1 MNLLDKVIAY
11 ISPEK
16 AAVRAMQRDAL
27 KRFYTAGE
35 VNRHNH
41 RWLPVDLSD
50 QENAEQGERDLIR
63 ARARSLERN
72 SDITNSI
79 ISAIVRN
86 VVSTGIRPQAR
97 AADEDTNTKI
107 ETLFQE
113 WTRPENCDITGQMDF
128 YEIQRMIVQRKTVDG
143 EILVKLVWTRDK
155 KFPMKLQLIR
165 PDLLDETMLRA
176 PNKNVIR
183 GGIELDDTL
192 RPLAYWIKK
201 KSADGWETAGSER
214 ISAKEI
220 LHLWTKNHPDQIRGI
235 SDLAKVATH
244 IRELEEYLKAEN
256 MAAYMAACYSIFIIK
271 ANYGQGVANR
281 FANDDYLTDIEG
293 KPVERVRPGM
303 IIRLAEGE
311 DIKAANP
318 GRSSSTATDMT
329 GLYTRLIGSGCG
341 LSYEMVSRDFN
352 QSSYSAARQ
361 GNLEDRK
368 TFKPMQN
375 WLITHFCEPVYRA
388 FLDSVALSGAL
399 DVSDYAANKENYHR
413 AEWIAPGWQSI
424 DPEKEMQAAILA
436 MKNGTTTL
444 SQQCAESGSDWRDQL
459 EQMAKEKEMAESLGL
474 TLGIHTPESVQAA
487 LSNHSAGGEGGDPD
501 NGQE

>member
-1 MNLLDKVIAY
+1 MNLLDKVIEY
-11 ISPEK
+11 ISPQK

-27 KRFYTAGE
+27 KRFYNAGE
-35 VNRHNH
+35 INRHNH
-41 RWLPVDLSD
+41 RWLPIDIPD

-72 SDITNSI
+72 SDVTNSI
-79 ISAIVRN
+79 ISAMVRN
-86 VVSTGIRPQAR
+86 IVNTGIRPQAR
-97 AADEDTNTKI
+97 TDDEAVNTRI
-107 ETLFQE
+107 ESLFQE

-143 EILVKLVWTRDK
+143 EILVKLVWTNDK

-165 PDLLDETMLRA
+165 PDLLDETLLRA
-176 PNKNVIR
+176 PNQNVIR
-183 GGIELDDTL
+183 GGVELDDTL
-192 RPLAYWIKK
+192 RPLAYWIKE
-201 KSADGWETAGSER
+201 KSADGWETAGSKR
-214 ISAKEI
+214 VPAKEI
-220 LHLWTKNHPDQIRGI
+220 IHLWTKQHPDQIRGI

-271 ANYGQGVANR
+271 ANYGVGVGAR
-281 FANDDYLTDIEG
+281 QTDDSLMDIEG
-293 KPVERVRPGM
+293 KPVEKVRPGM
-303 IIRLAEGE
+303 IIRLAQGE

-318 GRSSSTATDMT
+318 GRSATTATDMT
-329 GLYTRLIGSGCG
+329 SLYTRLIGAGVG
-341 LSYEMVSRDFN
+341 LSYEMISRDFN

-368 TFKPMQN
+368 TFQPAQN

-388 FLDSVALSGAL
+388 FLDSVYLSGAL
-399 DVSDYAANKENYHR
+399 SVPNFGERKDEYTR

-424 DPEKEMQAAILA
+424 DPEKEMQAAILG

-444 SQQCAESGSDWRDQL
+444 SQQCAESGTDWRDQL
-459 EQMAKEKEMAESLGL
+459 AQMAKEKETAEALGL
-474 TLGIHTPESVQAA
+474 TLSIHTPESVQAA
-487 LSNHSAGGEGGDPD
+487 LSNHLESGEGGDPKD
-501 NGQE
+501 E

>member
-1 MNLLDKVIAY
+1 MNLLDKVIEY

-27 KRFYTAGE
+27 KRFYSAGE

-50 QENAEQGERDLIR
+50 QENAEQGERNLIR

-72 SDITNSI
+72 SDVTNSI
-79 ISAIVRN
+79 ISAMVRN
-86 VVSTGIRPQAR
+86 IVNTGIRPQAR
-97 AADEDTNTKI
+97 TDDEGVNTRI
-107 ETLFQE
+107 ESLFQE
-113 WTRPENCDITGQMDF
+113 WTRPENCDVTGQMDF

-143 EILVKLVWTRDK
+143 EILVKLVWTNDK

-165 PDLLDETMLRA
+165 PDLLDETLMRA
-176 PNKNVIR
+176 PNQNVIR
-183 GGIELDDTL
+183 GGIELDGTL
-192 RPLAYWIKK
+192 RPLAYWIKE
-201 KSADGWETAGSER
+201 KSADGWETSGSKR
-214 ISAKEI
+214 VPAKEI
-220 LHLWTKNHPDQIRGI
+220 IHLWTKQHPDQIRGI

-271 ANYGQGVANR
+271 ANYGVGVGTR
-281 FANDDYLTDIEG
+281 QTDDSLMDIEG

-303 IIRLAEGE
+303 IIRLAQGE

-318 GRSSSTATDMT
+318 GRSATTATDMT
-329 GLYTRLIGSGCG
+329 SLYTRLIGAGVG
-341 LSYEMVSRDFN
+341 LSYEMISRDFN

-368 TFKPMQN
+368 TFQPVQN

-388 FLDSVALSGAL
+388 FLDSVYLSGAL
-399 DVSDYAANKENYHR
+399 SVPDFGERKDEYTY

-424 DPEKEMQAAILA
+424 DPEKEIQAAILG

-444 SQQCAESGSDWRDQL
+444 SQQCAENGTDWRDQL
-459 EQMAKEKEMAESLGL
+459 AQMAKEKETAESLGL
-474 TLGIHTPESVQAA
+474 TLSIHTPESVQAA
-487 LSNHSAGGEGGDPD
+487 LSNHVESGEGGDPT
-501 NGQE
+501 